1 MGGGVHLDLFHEFDY
16 TIWLFGFPL
25 KKHSLL
31 RNVSSLNIEAID
43 YANYIFEYQ
52 NFTVNIILN
61 YYRKKSKRS
70 IEIVLD
76 NETLNI
82 DLINNIITN
91 DNGELLFFNNDFDI
105 QETYNSQLEY
115 FISSLNNN
123 LKPMNTI
130 QESIQILKLILSYC
144 HLLKIYILKKT

>member
-1 MGGGVHLDLFHEFDY
+1 MKIIITEEQYKLIKEEFGRDWIDDEY
-16 TIWLFGFPL
+16 ADEYPKYKDMLI
-25 KKHSLL
+25 
-31 RNVSSLNIEAID
+31 NAIKMD
-43 YANYIFEYQ
+43 IKAWGEDDTSILMAEDGNK
-52 NFTVNIILN
+52 VIID
-61 YYRKKSKRS
+61 YRKKSKRS

-130 QESIQILKLILSYC
+130 QESIQILKLILND
-144 HLLKIYILKKT
+144 K